1 MITLVL
7 VGLLIGI
14 LASGTGLGG
23 GFLVVPYLLML
34 GKDARL
40 AVGTSFIYILIV
52 AISSLIAHFREG
64 NLDVKT
70 GLLLGLGGV
79 VGAQLGPLIL
89 KHVPNVGFKWAFGL
103 FLIGVGVWT
112 IAQTRA

>member
-1 MITLVL
+1 MIALVL
-7 VGLLIGI
+7 VGLLVGI

-23 GFLVVPYLLML
+23 GFLVVPFLLAM
-34 GKDARL
+34 GKEARL

-52 AISSLIAHFREG
+52 AVSSLVAHYREG

-70 GLLLGLGGV
+70 GVLLGLGGV
-79 VGAQLGPLIL
+79 IGAQAGPLIL
-89 KHVPNVGFKWAFGL
+89 KHVPDAGFKWTFGL

-112 IAQTRA
+112 ISQTRA